1 MDISDK
7 DRRTG
12 GCPKDQ
18 LHLHE
23 DRGVKSASSGC
34 ISVITHSTP
43 RRCSWAVLSVS
54 ALPCILISDE
64 AHSRYAADGEALNVC
79 ERFPGLSP
87 TLPW

>member
-1 MDISDK
+1 MDIPDK

-12 GCPKDQ
+12 GCLKDQ

-23 DRGVKSASSGC
+23 DCGVKAASSRC
-34 ISVITHSTP
+34 VSVITHSTP
-43 RRCSWAVLSVS
+43 RHCSWAVSPCF

-64 AHSRYAADGEALNVC
+64 ARSRYAADGEALNVC
-79 ERFPGLSP
+79 ERFPRLSP

>member
-1 MDISDK
+1 MDIPDK

-12 GCPKDQ
+12 GCLKDQ

-23 DRGVKSASSGC
+23 DCGVKAASSRC
-34 ISVITHSTP
+34 VSVITHSTRVTAP
-43 RRCSWAVLSVS
+43 GQSLSVS
-54 ALPCILISDE
+54 PLPCILISDE
-64 AHSRYAADGEALNVC
+64 ARSRYAADGEALNVC